1 MATLDDIQAALES
14 IDDAVYYGMA
24 SKVEETDPW
33 NYTVFSRDN
42 TSHKENLTG
51 YSERFL
57 VAVVRENYVP
67 EGMYLDVIEA
77 MAKIPG
83 MKVDRSRDIEY
94 LYTAKPGTRDVVEM
108 MNVYF
113 TKGRKP

>member
-1 MATLDDIQAALES
+1 
-14 IDDAVYYGMA
+14 
-24 SKVEETDPW
+24 
-33 NYTVFSRDN
+33 
-42 TSHKENLTG
+42 
-51 YSERFL
+51 
-57 VAVVRENYVP
+57 
-67 EGMYLDVIEA
+67 MYLDVIEA

-83 MKVDRSRDIEY
+83 MKLDRSRDIEY

>member
-14 IDDAVYYGMA
+14 IDDAVYYGVA
-24 SKVEETDPW
+24 SKVEETDSW

-42 TSHKENLTG
+42 TSPKENLTG

-83 MKVDRSRDIEY
+83 MKLDRSRDIEY

-108 MNVYF
+108 MSVYF